1 MAPCMLT
8 LCFGVK
14 LSTISKRLRVG
25 GRITTIAVML
35 LAWLGVC
42 AVEVSPELHSFLH
55 KDAQSPAHTCLVTQ
69 VQKHSIHSGFAPPVL
84 PARPVGLNPL
94 VTQVEAELFASFD
107 YQLYPSRA
115 PPLA

>member
-1 MAPCMLT
+1 M
-8 LCFGVK
+8 K
-14 LSTISKRLRVG
+14 LSTISKRLRVA
-25 GRITTIAVML
+25 GRIMTIGLIL

-69 VQKHSIHSGFAPPVL
+69 LQKHSIDSGFVPAVTPAPS
-84 PARPVGLNPL
+84 VGWSSL
-94 VTQVEAELFASFD
+94 VTLGELQLFASFD
-107 YQLYPSRA
+107 YRSSPSRA